1 MKTATRLLTGF
12 LLLYLGYL
20 TIRMATGNI
29 PQAPDRDPP
38 AVLWIMDLINL
49 YVHEAGHFFFSPF
62 GRFLQI
68 LGGSLFQVL
77 LPLALSVVTFR
88 EAPHHAAYP
97 LFWTGESLVN
107 VSPYIVDA
115 PAMKLPL
122 IARGLIHDWNYLLQ
136 GRLDWAEPLGEAVFL
151 LGIVTCTTAIGGGI
165 YFAIRSYR
173 QTGPRA

>member
-1 MKTATRLLTGF
+1 MKTASRVLTGS

-20 TIRMATGNI
+20 TIRMATGDA
-29 PQAPDRDPP
+29 PQTPDRDPP

-49 YVHEAGHFFFSPF
+49 YIHEAGHFFFSPF
-62 GRFLQI
+62 GRFLHI

-77 LPLALSVVTFR
+77 LPLSLAVVTFH
-88 EAPHHAAYP
+88 EAPHHTAYP

-107 VSPYIVDA
+107 VSPYITDA

-136 GRLDWAEPLGEAVFL
+136 GRLDWAGPLGEAVFL
-151 LGIVTCTTAIGGGI
+151 LGIITCTTAIGGGI
-165 YFAIRSYR
+165 YFAIRQYS
-173 QTGPRA
+173 QPRRSA